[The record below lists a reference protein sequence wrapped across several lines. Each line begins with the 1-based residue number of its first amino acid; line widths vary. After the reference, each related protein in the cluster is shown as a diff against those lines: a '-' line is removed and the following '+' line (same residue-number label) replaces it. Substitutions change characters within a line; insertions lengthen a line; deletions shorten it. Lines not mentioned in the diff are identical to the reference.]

1 VAGRSGWFFSQR
13 LRNLSLG
20 GDRGEQSLEV
30 GRLAVVGS
38 SLEVGRLA
46 VVGSFLFLV
55 VFFARVALF
64 LSREW
69 VVWGGGKSLVSRGVW

>member
-1 VAGRSGWFFSQR
+1 MAGRSGWFFSQR

-20 GDRGEQSLEV
+20 GDRGEQ
-30 GRLAVVGS
+30 